1 MSSALRTYA
10 QIPARVKYFLWLNND
25 PSLSPIPEASAFQLN
40 AGDYAAIGSMAAAD
54 AIVPVTTRPFA
65 ALDSALLK
73 DMGRQITIVDA
84 DTKAH
89 LAVYREVQIVD
100 GVGSEG
106 VGGSAP
112 EWESTYFVKVWSADG
127 AGVEVV
133 RTG

>member
-1 MSSALRTYA
+1 MSSAIRTYA
-10 QIPARVKYFLWLNND
+10 QIPARVKYFIWLNND
-25 PSLSPIPEASAFQLN
+25 PNTNGIPAASAFQLN
-40 AGDYAAIGSMAAAD
+40 AGAYASIGSMAVAD
-54 AIVPVTTRPFA
+54 AIDPVTTSPFG
-65 ALDSALLK
+65 DVSPNLLK

-89 LAVYREVQIVD
+89 LAVYREVQNID
-100 GVGSEG
+100 GIGSEG